1 MFGWNRSGED
11 GGKGTDFEREALV
24 HMDALYRSALYM
36 TRSSEQAEDLVQE
49 TYLKAFR
56 AFDRYKRGTNC
67 RAWLFRILTNTFL
80 NTKRRKIRDVAFLDE
95 VDTDQATASPMQP
108 GGAHRFN
115 PEKALEFSDLSGTVK
130 EALAS
135 VPADF
140 RTAVVLA
147 DMQDF
152 SYKEI
157 AEIMECPVGTV
168 MSRIGSMRT
177 QSRKGSSR
185 RRLRRTRR
193 RRWTNIGRAET
204 NRRGA
209 VVELFGYRALCLR
222 LPGRRVRGA

>member
-1 MFGWNRSGED
+1 MLGWNRQENDAKSGS
-11 GGKGTDFEREALV
+11 DFEREALV

-36 TRSSEQAEDLVQE
+36 SRSAEQAEDLVQE

-56 AFDRYKRGTNC
+56 AFDRYQRGTNC

-80 NTKRRKIRDVAFLDE
+80 NTKRRKIRDVSFLDE
-95 VDTDQATASPMQP
+95 MDVAGATASPMLP
-108 GGAHRFN
+108 GGAHRFD
-115 PEKALEFSDLSGTVK
+115 PEKSLEFGELSGTVK

-157 AEIMECPVGTV
+157 AEMMGCPVGTV
-168 MSRIGSMRT
+168 MSRIYRG
-177 QSRKGSSR
+177 RKLLQE
-185 RRLRRTRR
+185 RLH
-193 RRWTNIGRAET
+193 AH
-204 NRRGA
+204 A
-209 VVELFGYRALCLR
+209 VAQGIVPEEREDTPASLDEYRARKDGLKGGNR
-222 LPGRRVRGA
+222 

>member
-168 MSRIGSMRT
+168 MSRIYRGRKLLQDRLHAHAVT
-177 QSRKGSSR
+177 QG
-185 RRLRRTRR
+185 
-193 RRWTNIGRAET
+193 IVPAEAPEDAPT
-204 NRRGA
+204 SLD
-209 VVELFGYRALCLR
+209 EYRA
-222 LPGRRVRGA
+222 RRDESKGGSR

>member
-1 MFGWNRSGED
+1 MFGWNRGDDETT
-11 GGKGTDFEREALV
+11 KGTDFEREALV

-36 TRSSEQAEDLVQE
+36 ARSPEQAEDLVQE

-80 NTKRRKIRDVAFLDE
+80 NTKRRKIRDVAYLDE
-95 VDTDQATASPMQP
+95 MDTSEATASPMLP
-108 GGAHRFN
+108 GGTHRMN
-115 PEKALEFSDLSGTVK
+115 PEQAFEFGDLSGGVK
-130 EALAS
+130 EALAA

-157 AEIMECPVGTV
+157 AEIMGCPVGTV
-168 MSRIGSMRT
+168 MSRIYRG
-177 QSRKGSSR
+177 RKLLQE
-185 RRLRRTRR
+185 RLHGHAGAQGIVQETPEEEP
-193 RRWTNIGRAET
+193 TSLAE
-204 NRRGA
+204 
-209 VVELFGYRALCLR
+209 YRA
-222 LPGRRVRGA
+222 RREESRGGGS